1 MMQTNREFHEPKQGK
16 RRKSEIVLRK
26 REAHGEDLRTSYIG
40 WNIKKKN
47 WLSLLVLMPV
57 RILLAYLCK
66 DGLKHAIHQFP
77 SLLIMVVFCILQ
89 VFLYL
94 YIRIYEDAFGASRID
109 ITSK

>member
-1 MMQTNREFHEPKQGK
+1 M
-16 RRKSEIVLRK
+16 IVLRK
-26 REAHGEDLRTSYIG
+26 REAHGYIG

-57 RILLAYLCK
+57 RILLADLCK